1 MKQMQTNP
9 IVGILTS
16 LVFTL
21 ATGSS
26 LKTLGQSSADTI
38 DTRNGPFTAAGIWIH
53 PKTKELKDMRMGPFV
68 NLPDGGLVTV
78 DTTNCLISRDNG
90 KSWSSYPLFKDTS
103 AYSIRVERALIRT
116 RRGTLILAFMNE
128 KEKSAFKWS
137 EDIHDVPDAVLPT
150 YVVRSTDGGRT
161 WGSPQLMHRDWTGAI
176 RDVIEM
182 NDGTIIFTSMM
193 MRHDPGHHTVLTYS
207 SSDDGKS
214 WKRSNIIDLGGVGH
228 HSGVTESTLEQLKSG
243 ELLMYMRTNWGS
255 FWETRSVDRGVTW
268 TDFRSTP
275 IKAST
280 APGMFKRL
288 KSGRLI
294 MIWNQNL
301 PQGRKNYPLRG
312 GDNNWSEVYQS
323 NHREELSV
331 MFSDDEGKTWSAP
344 IVIARVTKPNTQ
356 VSYPYFLE
364 RNPGEIWVTTM
375 FGGLR
380 LTFREAD
387 LAGSK

>member
-1 MKQMQTNP
+1 MITSVTHPFPN
-9 IVGILTS
+9 ILRM
-16 LVFTL
+16 LVLIIGLPFWIQ
-21 ATGSS
+21 
-26 LKTLGQSSADTI
+26 GQPNNDTI
-38 DTRNGPFTAAGIWIH
+38 DTRNGPYTTAGIWIH
-53 PKTKELKDMRMGPFV
+53 PKTTELKDMRMGPFV

-78 DTTNCLISRDNG
+78 DTTRCLISRDNG

-128 KEKSAFKWS
+128 KEKSPFKWR

-161 WGSPQLMHRDWTGAI
+161 WESPQLMHRDWTGAI
-176 RDVIEM
+176 RDIIETK
-182 NDGTIIFTSMM
+182 DGHIVFSSMM
-193 MRHDPGHHTVLTYS
+193 MRHDPGRHTVLTYT

-228 HSGVTESTLEQLKSG
+228 HAGVTESTLEQLKSG

-255 FWETRSVDRGVTW
+255 FWETRSVDKGVTW

-301 PQGRKNYPLRG
+301 PQGRKSYPLRG

-344 IVIARVTKPNTQ
+344 IVIARVTKPNAQ

-380 LTFREAD
+380 LSFREAD
-387 LAGSK
+387 LAGSN

>member
-1 MKQMQTNP
+1 MSSVTHPFPN
-9 IVGILTS
+9 ILRM
-16 LVFTL
+16 LVLIIGLPFWIQ
-21 ATGSS
+21 
-26 LKTLGQSSADTI
+26 GQSNSDTI
-38 DTRNGPFTAAGIWIH
+38 DTRNGPYTAAGIWTH
-53 PKTKELKDMRMGPFV
+53 PKTRELKDMRMGPFI

-78 DTTNCLISRDNG
+78 DTTRCLISRDNG

-128 KEKSAFKWS
+128 KEKSPFKWR

-161 WGSPQLMHRDWTGAI
+161 WESPQLMHRDWTGAI
-176 RDVIEM
+176 RDIIETK
-182 NDGTIIFTSMM
+182 DGHIVFSSMM
-193 MRHDPGHHTVLTYS
+193 MRHDPGRHTVLTYT

-228 HSGVTESTLEQLKSG
+228 HAGVTESTLEQLKSG

-255 FWETRSVDRGVTW
+255 FWETRSVDKGITW

-301 PQGRKNYPLRG
+301 PQGRKSYPLRG

-331 MFSDDEGKTWSAP
+331 MFSDDEGKTWSTP
-344 IVIARVTKPNTQ
+344 IVIAKVTKPNAQ

-380 LTFREAD
+380 LSFREED
-387 LAGSK
+387 LAGSR

>member
-1 MKQMQTNP
+1 MSSVTHPFPN
-9 IVGILTS
+9 ILRM
-16 LVFTL
+16 LVLIIGLPFWIQ
-21 ATGSS
+21 
-26 LKTLGQSSADTI
+26 GQSNSDTI
-38 DTRNGPFTAAGIWIH
+38 DTRNGPYTAAGIWTH
-53 PKTKELKDMRMGPFV
+53 PKTRELKDMRMGPFI

-78 DTTNCLISRDNG
+78 DTTRCLISRDNG
-90 KSWSSYPLFKDTS
+90 KSWSSYPLFQDTS

-128 KEKSAFKWS
+128 KEKSPFKWR

-161 WGSPQLMHRDWTGAI
+161 WESPQLMHRDWTGAI
-176 RDVIEM
+176 RDIIETK
-182 NDGTIIFTSMM
+182 DGHIVFSSMM
-193 MRHDPGHHTVLTYS
+193 MRHDPGRHTVLTYT

-228 HSGVTESTLEQLKSG
+228 HAGVTESTLEQLKSG

-255 FWETRSVDRGVTW
+255 FWETRSVDKGITW

-301 PQGRKNYPLRG
+301 PQGRKSYPLRG

-331 MFSDDEGKTWSAP
+331 MFSDDEGKTWSTP
-344 IVIARVTKPNTQ
+344 IVIAKVTKPNAQ

-380 LTFREAD
+380 LSFREED
-387 LAGSK
+387 LAGSR

>member
-1 MKQMQTNP
+1 MISSVTHPFPNTLR
-9 IVGILTS
+9 ILV
-16 LVFTL
+16 LIIGLPFWIQ
-21 ATGSS
+21 
-26 LKTLGQSSADTI
+26 GQSNSDTI
-38 DTRNGPFTAAGIWIH
+38 DTRSGPYTAAGIWIH
-53 PKTKELKDMRMGPFV
+53 PKTRELKDMRMGPFI

-78 DTTNCLISRDNG
+78 DTTRCLISRDNG

-128 KEKSAFKWS
+128 REKSAFKWR

-161 WGSPQLMHRDWTGAI
+161 WESPQLMHRDWTGAI
-176 RDVIEM
+176 RDIIEM

-228 HSGVTESTLEQLKSG
+228 HSGVTESTLEQLKTG

-255 FWETRSVDRGVTW
+255 FWETRSVNKGITW

-301 PQGRKNYPLRG
+301 PQGRKSYPLRG

-331 MFSDDEGKTWSAP
+331 MFSEDEGKNWSAP
-344 IVIARVTKPNTQ
+344 VVIAKVTKPNAQ

-364 RNPGEIWVTTM
+364 RSPGEIWVTTM

-380 LTFREAD
+380 LSFREED

>member
-1 MKQMQTNP
+1 
-9 IVGILTS
+9 
-16 LVFTL
+16 
-21 ATGSS
+21 
-26 LKTLGQSSADTI
+26 
-38 DTRNGPFTAAGIWIH
+38 
-53 PKTKELKDMRMGPFV
+53 MGPFI

-78 DTTNCLISRDNG
+78 DTTRCLISRDNG
-90 KSWSSYPLFKDTS
+90 KSWSSYPLFQDTS

-128 KEKSAFKWS
+128 KEKSPFKWR

-161 WGSPQLMHRDWTGAI
+161 WESPQLMHRDWTGAI
-176 RDVIEM
+176 RDIIETK
-182 NDGTIIFTSMM
+182 DGHIVFSSMM
-193 MRHDPGHHTVLTYS
+193 MRHDPGRHTVLTYT

-228 HSGVTESTLEQLKSG
+228 HAGVTESTLEQLKSG

-255 FWETRSVDRGVTW
+255 FWETRSVDKGITW

-301 PQGRKNYPLRG
+301 PQGRKSYPLRG

-331 MFSDDEGKTWSAP
+331 MFSDDEGKTWSTP
-344 IVIARVTKPNTQ
+344 IVIAKVTKPNAQ

-380 LTFREAD
+380 LSFREED
-387 LAGSK
+387 LAGSR

>member
-1 MKQMQTNP
+1 
-9 IVGILTS
+9 
-16 LVFTL
+16 
-21 ATGSS
+21 
-26 LKTLGQSSADTI
+26 
-38 DTRNGPFTAAGIWIH
+38 
-53 PKTKELKDMRMGPFV
+53 
-68 NLPDGGLVTV
+68 
-78 DTTNCLISRDNG
+78 
-90 KSWSSYPLFKDTS
+90 
-103 AYSIRVERALIRT
+103 
-116 RRGTLILAFMNE
+116 
-128 KEKSAFKWS
+128 
-137 EDIHDVPDAVLPT
+137 
-150 YVVRSTDGGRT
+150 
-161 WGSPQLMHRDWTGAI
+161 
-176 RDVIEM
+176 
-182 NDGTIIFTSMM
+182 
-193 MRHDPGHHTVLTYS
+193 
-207 SSDDGKS
+207 
-214 WKRSNIIDLGGVGH
+214 
-228 HSGVTESTLEQLKSG
+228 
-243 ELLMYMRTNWGS
+243 MYMRTNWGS